1 MAFIS
6 TPFAKVSAKRASVSV
21 NRRAL
26 CMRSDADPVVSR
38 RALLSGALAVA
49 VAAAMARARP
59 ANARID
65 YEGVGY
71 LGGSDKVDVNNANV
85 RAYRRFPGLYP
96 TAAKKIVQGGPYNS
110 PEDILKNP
118 ELTERDKEVIKQYM
132 DRFVALPPAPEYFT
146 DRVNNGIYK

>member
-6 TPFAKVSAKRASVSV
+6 TPFAKVSAKRASVSA

-38 RALLSGALAVA
+38 RALLSGAVAVA

-71 LGGSDKVDVNNANV
+71 LGGSDKVDIFF
-85 RAYRRFPGLYP
+85 RFPMGVHFEGFTPLGHHTKQRVEWQSMGVMRRYKTRALAAASLLPFAVMALYFNWTNRP
-96 TAAKKIVQGGPYNS
+96 PPVGRLLP
-110 PEDILKNP
+110 
-118 ELTERDKEVIKQYM
+118 LTEQS
-132 DRFVALPPAPEYFT
+132 
-146 DRVNNGIYK
+146 